1 MSPSPSSP
9 APGGGLR
16 FAVVGNPENRRTTM
30 FADAVRA
37 AGHPAPR
44 VLAWGD
50 VLRGR
55 YDFAPG
61 EWVRIDSPGENA
73 EVDRL
78 LRDVDEPTRVE
89 GTALWYRRFTSVV
102 RELTRA
108 AQQAGAVPSAD
119 PEEVAVMFD
128 KRRCHARLAAAGVPV
143 PPALTGPFDGWDGLR
158 RRLGEA
164 RFSRAFVKA
173 AHGSSAS
180 GVVALSVAGPGRVKA
195 TTSVE
200 RTEDG
205 RLYNSLRVRDYTSER
220 EVAALVD
227 ALVPDGVHVERWLPK
242 AMRDGRAADLRV
254 VVIAGRATHAV
265 VRTSRH
271 PMTNLHLGGA
281 RGDLDAVRA
290 AIRAAGGDFAE
301 VLEVAE
307 RAAGC
312 FPGTL
317 CVGVDILPSTG
328 WRRFTVGEVNAFGDL
343 LPRLTGLPGSGAEH
357 LDTYAA
363 QVAAARAAVQPAEQ
377 AGWRPEHVVQPP
389 EPVARPLQQVVRRPE
404 HEEHHHDI
412 PA

>member
-1 MSPSPSSP
+1 MSLSPSST
-9 APGGGLR
+9 APGRGPAGPGSGPGSR
-16 FAVVGNPENRRTTM
+16 FVVVGNPGNRRTTM

-44 VLAWGD
+44 VLAWRD

-55 YDFAPG
+55 YAFAPG
-61 EWVRIDSPGENA
+61 EFVRIDSPGEDA

-78 LRDVDEPTRVE
+78 LRDTDDPTRVE
-89 GTALWYRRFTSVV
+89 GTALWHRRFTAAV
-102 RELTRA
+102 REVTAEARR
-108 AQQAGAVPSAD
+108 AGALTSVDA
-119 PEEVAVMFD
+119 EEVAVLFD

-143 PPALTGPFDGWDGLR
+143 PPALTGPVDGWDTLR
-158 RRLGEA
+158 ERLGAA
-164 RFSRAFVKA
+164 RFSRAFVKP

-180 GVVALSVAGPGRVKA
+180 GVVALAMAGPGWIRA

-200 RTEDG
+200 TAPDG
-205 RLYNSLRVRDYTSER
+205 RLYNSLRVRHHTSET

-227 ALVPDGVHVERWLPK
+227 ALVPDGIHVERWLPK
-242 AMRDGRAADLRV
+242 ASQGGRAADLRV
-254 VVIAGRATHAV
+254 VVVAGRATHAV

-281 RGDLDAVRA
+281 RGDLEAARA
-290 AIRAAGGDFAE
+290 AIRAAGGRFTD
-301 VLEVAE
+301 VLDTAE
-307 RAAGC
+307 RAAAC

-343 LPRLTGLPGSGAEH
+343 LPRLTGLPGSGAEG

-363 QVAAARAAVQPAEQ
+363 QVAAAPAAARRAE
-377 AGWRPEHVVQPP
+377 R
-389 EPVARPLQQVVRRPE
+389 
-404 HEEHHHDI
+404 
-412 PA
+412 